1 MRAGLTATRCARETS
16 RALVA
21 FRRLLANCCARLVR
35 RRPLAGAMP
44 RQPLGYPAA
53 PVSSRRRFE
62 RPSEPAHRAGA
73 GEGLPPQSGSASDH
87 RLPSRAS
94 QFGNAS
100 SRRFGFRISE
110 SGWRHARWIDR
121 YALRPGNLARTRRVP
136 AIVGE
141 LLRTARPPTAA
152 RPPRAPPRLECADA
166 SRDLRPCAARR
177 HPRPVRLRR
186 LGSLLGAAHLL
197 RRRVR
202 ILPPQAGRRGDGAR
216 DLPARPAGTRQP
228 RLGPRGGGHREGHR
242 RPEAVLRRQL
252 GPDHPRLEQQ
262 PRAST
267 ASPTPS
273 SARCRAPTS
282 SPPASTT
289 RRSAAPSRSSPRCT
303 ARRSASPSR
312 TAETASVAPERILE
326 LIDRDT
332 CLLVDHSHL
341 ERDRRDLRR
350 RDDRPR
356 GARDQAGSL
365 RDGGR
370 RAVLAVRPRRRRGRS
385 APTPTSSPPTRTSA
399 SRGAATRTPPSASP
413 RCRTGSTPS
422 SRRRA
427 GTSAASST
435 SRTRPGRRWS
445 ITSAGSARASPTT
458 TDRRALVVAA
468 MTAIKAHQVGAPLA
482 AARRHRRRARP
493 ADDGARHP
501 LRHGPRPR
509 RASRCSSASTSPAS
523 RPRAASSSIAPRR
536 SALHAPGPRPV
547 LRRDAEAARHLELH
561 QALGQPLQH
570 ARRDRAVPPRHRHVR
585 VGQASPPEAA
595 ACP

>member
-1 MRAGLTATRCARETS
+1 MRAGSTATRCARETS

-177 HPRPVRLRR
+177 HPRPVLLRR
-186 LGSLLGAAHLL
+186 LGSALGAAHLL

-216 DLPARPAGTRQP
+216 NLPARPAGTRQP
-228 RLGPRGGGHREGHR
+228 RLGPRGRDHREGHR
-242 RPEAVLRRQL
+242 RPEAVPRRPL
-252 GPDHPRLEQQ
+252 GPRHPRLEQQ
-262 PRAST
+262 PLHLPHHR
-267 ASPTPS
+267 
-273 SARCRAPTS
+273 RR
-282 SPPASTT
+282 PPLGAGPERRHHGPRPRVGPQRRLAVRGHVRQGGT
-289 RRSAAPSRSSPRCT
+289 RRRRRPRDRVGRARTHPRAHRSRHLP
-303 ARRSASPSR
+303 AR
-312 TAETASVAPERILE
+312 
-326 LIDRDT
+326 
-332 CLLVDHSHL
+332 DHSHL

-350 RDDRPR
+350 RVDRPR
-356 GARDQAGSL
+356 GAPHQAGSL

-370 RAVLAVRPRRRRGRS
+370 RAGTRRPASWTWRRS

-399 SRGAATRTPPSASP
+399 
-413 RCRTGSTPS
+413 
-422 SRRRA
+422 
-427 GTSAASST
+427 
-435 SRTRPGRRWS
+435 
-445 ITSAGSARASPTT
+445 
-458 TDRRALVVAA
+458 
-468 MTAIKAHQVGAPLA
+468 
-482 AARRHRRRARP
+482 
-493 ADDGARHP
+493 
-501 LRHGPRPR
+501 
-509 RASRCSSASTSPAS
+509 
-523 RPRAASSSIAPRR
+523 
-536 SALHAPGPRPV
+536 
-547 LRRDAEAARHLELH
+547 
-561 QALGQPLQH
+561 
-570 ARRDRAVPPRHRHVR
+570 
-585 VGQASPPEAA
+585 
-595 ACP
+595 